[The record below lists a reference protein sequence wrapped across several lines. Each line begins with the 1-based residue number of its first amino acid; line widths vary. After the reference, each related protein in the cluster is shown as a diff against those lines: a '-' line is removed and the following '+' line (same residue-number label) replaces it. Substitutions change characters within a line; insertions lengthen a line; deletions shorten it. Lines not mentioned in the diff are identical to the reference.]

1 MLLQVAY
8 ITEAQI
14 NQAKK
19 LETLSNSME
28 TKRKYIDKVPNVKK
42 LNNKKDIDVELLNIM
57 VIPRDLVGSYC
68 SKDTLVQL
76 GSHALSLY
84 DDLTYDDWVYIGKAG
99 CWI

>member
-19 LETLSNSME
+19 LVTLSNSME

-42 LNNKKDIDVELLNIM
+42 LNNKMLMLN
-57 VIPRDLVGSYC
+57 C
-68 SKDTLVQL
+68 
-76 GSHALSLY
+76 
-84 DDLTYDDWVYIGKAG
+84 
-99 CWI
+99 